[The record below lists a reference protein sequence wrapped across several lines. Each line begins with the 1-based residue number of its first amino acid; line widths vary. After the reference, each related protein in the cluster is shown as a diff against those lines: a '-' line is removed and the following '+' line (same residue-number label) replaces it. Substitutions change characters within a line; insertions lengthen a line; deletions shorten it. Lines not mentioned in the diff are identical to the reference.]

1 MRVHLAPFLVVLA
14 LVAGCSG
21 GDEEPRDED
30 GLVTVGDVAIDVP
43 EGWERVEDQA
53 GPSLVANTRFVD
65 PDQRVRLLQV
75 IVGCDEGGVDALVDA
90 VGQPRGG
97 FVVTGAFEAS
107 TPSDVEGLDR
117 ARRVTLE
124 LEPATEETT
133 TGGDAI
139 IEAIYGEAGGAVL
152 LVELSLPASEDDL
165 DAEAILG
172 SLVVDGASVADR
184 CRDGA

>member
-1 MRVHLAPFLVVLA
+1 VFPSSRPDRAVLVL
-14 LVAGCSG
+14 LAGCG
-21 GDEEPRDED
+21 GDDEPRDDD

-43 EGWERVEDQA
+43 EGWERIEDQS

-65 PDQRVRLLQV
+65 PDERVRLLQV

-97 FVVTGAFEAS
+97 FVVTGAFEAR
-107 TPSDVEGLDR
+107 TPPEVAGLDR

-133 TGGDAI
+133 TGGDAV
-139 IEAIYGEAGGAVL
+139 IEAVYGEAGAAVL
-152 LVELSLPASEDDL
+152 LVELSLPASADDL
-165 DAEAILG
+165 DADAVLA
-172 SLVVDGASVADR
+172 SLTVDGDALAAS
-184 CRDGA
+184 CG